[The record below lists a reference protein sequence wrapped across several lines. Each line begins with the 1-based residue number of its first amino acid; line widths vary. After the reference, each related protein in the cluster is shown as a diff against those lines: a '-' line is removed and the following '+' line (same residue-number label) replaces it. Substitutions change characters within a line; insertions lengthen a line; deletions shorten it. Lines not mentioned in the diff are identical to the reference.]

1 MEPFKVL
8 FHKSGNPIDIAS
20 IKLLISDFSESYN
33 KVVKIIVANSI
44 TLNRDTFR
52 FNVATLMPSFGMT
65 RRGAFYGLKIVD
77 GVIRDPNHALDIC
90 WTQVSRELQNLK
102 KHISEN
108 TSNRRSRAILE
119 LSPESR
125 NYVIGK
131 ASELFEKLKWTS
143 VNGSD
148 VGRVGASKILFAV
161 LPEIALPID
170 TAEWDYVF
178 RTDNY
183 GKVLSTMID
192 EVNEWEGKSQT
203 PFESL
208 DSPPTTI
215 QSIYNVMAMA
225 ARPKARALSPRWGT
239 RKLDIYLHGS

>member
-1 MEPFKVL
+1 MERFKVL
-8 FHKSGNPIDIAS
+8 FHKNGSPIDTPR
-20 IKLLISDFSESYN
+20 IKLLVSEFSESYD
-33 KVVKIIVANSI
+33 KVVNKIIADSI

-52 FNVATLMPSFGMT
+52 SNVATLMPPFKMT
-65 RRGAFYGLKIVD
+65 RRGAFRGLKIVD
-77 GVIRDPNHALDIC
+77 GAIRDPNRALDIC
-90 WTQVSRELQNLK
+90 WTQVNGELQDLK

-108 TSNRRSRAILE
+108 TSDRSRAILE

-131 ASELFEKLKWTS
+131 VSELFEKLKWTS
-143 VNGSD
+143 VNDSD

-161 LPEIALPID
+161 LPEIALPVD
-170 TAEWDYVF
+170 NAEWDYVF

-183 GKVLSTMID
+183 GRVLSTMID
-192 EVNEWEGKSQT
+192 EINEWEAKSQT

-215 QSIYNVMAMA
+215 PSIYNVMAMA
-225 ARPKARALSPRWGT
+225 ARPEK
-239 RKLDIYLHGS
+239 

>member
-1 MEPFKVL
+1 M
-8 FHKSGNPIDIAS
+8 
-20 IKLLISDFSESYN
+20 
-33 KVVKIIVANSI
+33 
-44 TLNRDTFR
+44 
-52 FNVATLMPSFGMT
+52 
-65 RRGAFYGLKIVD
+65 
-77 GVIRDPNHALDIC
+77 
-90 WTQVSRELQNLK
+90 K

-183 GKVLSTMID
+183 GRVLSTMIG

-215 QSIYNVMAMA
+215 PSIYNVMAMA
-225 ARPKARALSPRWGT
+225 ARPKARAPST
-239 RKLDIYLHGS
+239 RYY